1 MRVGIIALLQE
12 SNTFLA
18 ARTTLAHFEADLLAE
33 GDDVRRRLA
42 SAHHEVGGF
51 FAGLDEAGIE
61 AVPIFAARALPF
73 GVIAADAFDAL
84 MARLIGQL
92 RRSGPLDGLLVAPH
106 GATVSENYPDADGH
120 WLTLVRSEVGPSVP
134 IIGTLDL
141 HGNLSPAMAIACDAL
156 IAYRTNPH
164 LDQRQRGLD
173 AARLMART
181 LRGDVRPVMAA
192 EFLPLAVNIERQL
205 TSTPPLKFL
214 YEQADRMLLEP
225 GVLSNSLML
234 GFPYADV
241 TEMGAAVLVVSD
253 GDPALAR
260 NRAAALARSWWE
272 RRAEFVGR
280 LTSID
285 EAFAQAATL
294 DGPIGLLDMGDNV
307 GGGSPG
313 DGTWLLHAWRASP
326 TRRSAF
332 ACLADPVAVEK
343 CRNAGIGGRL
353 VLAMGGTS
361 DPRHGEPFRETVEV
375 LGLAGGKFEEPE
387 PRHGGFTSF
396 DQGPTAV
403 VANDTGLTLMLT
415 TCRMVPFSLRQLT
428 AFGVDPA
435 RFHLLIAKGV
445 HAPVAAYAPVCEH
458 LIRVDTPG
466 TTSADLGRFT
476 YRRRRPLFPLDAGID
491 WSPRG
496 TE

>member
-33 GDDVRRRLA
+33 GEDVRRRLA

-73 GVIAADAFDAL
+73 GIIAAATFDSL
-84 MARLIGQL
+84 MARLMDRL
-92 RRSGPLDGLLVAPH
+92 KRSGPLDGLLVAPH
-106 GATVSENYPDADGH
+106 GATVSEDHPDADGH
-120 WLTLVRSEVGPSVP
+120 WLTRVRDEVGPALP
-134 IIGTLDL
+134 MIGTLDL
-141 HGNLSPAMAIACDAL
+141 HGNLSPAMVRACDAL

-181 LRGDVRPVMAA
+181 LRGEIRPVMAA

-205 TSTPPLKFL
+205 TSAPPLQFL
-214 YEQADRMLLEP
+214 YEAADRMLLEP
-225 GVLSNSLML
+225 GLLSNSLML

-241 TEMGAAVLVVSD
+241 AEMGAAVIVVSD
-253 GDPALAR
+253 GDRALAR
-260 NRAAALARSWWE
+260 TQAASLARSWWQ

-285 EAFAQAATL
+285 EAFAQARAL
-294 DGPIGLLDMGDNV
+294 YGPIGLFDMGDNV

-313 DGTWLLHAWRASP
+313 DGTWLLHAWRASA
-326 TRRSAF
+326 TRRPAF
-332 ACLADPVAVEK
+332 ACLADPVAVAA
-343 CRNAGIGGRL
+343 CRTVGIGSRIDL
-353 VLAMGGTS
+353 EMGGKS
-361 DPRHGEPFRETVEV
+361 DPRHGAPFRATVEV
-375 LGLAGGKFEEPE
+375 RGLFDGKFDEPE

-403 VANDTGLTLMLT
+403 VASDAGLTLMLT
-415 TCRMVPFSLRQLT
+415 TRRMVPFSLRQLT

-435 RFHLLIAKGV
+435 SFHLLIAKGV
-445 HAPVAAYAPVCEH
+445 HAPVAAYAPVCKH

-466 TTSADLGRFT
+466 TTSADLGRLTF
-476 YRRRRPLFPLDAGID
+476 RHRRPLFPLDAEID
-491 WSPRG
+491 WSPMG
-496 TE
+496 SE